1 MQDSVKI
8 CIGIKNNIPEIFETL
23 LGKITKTAI
32 LLIPN
37 LGGLYMFRSTMGFIK
52 GLGFGVIACIAAASV
67 ASYQMRKNRHFR
79 RNANRTMRSVDH
91 LIGDVSHM
99 FR

>member
-1 MQDSVKI
+1 M
-8 CIGIKNNIPEIFETL
+8 PEIFERL
-23 LGKITKTAI
+23 LGKITKTDV
-32 LLIPN
+32 LLILK
-37 LGGLYMFRSTMGFIK
+37 LGGSHMFRSTMGFIK
-52 GLGFGVIACIAAASV
+52 GLGFGVVACIAAASV